1 MTIIALQ
8 KQIEEVRESFRQKL
22 LEAAE
27 RPQKVMNSSNG
38 EQQISLYQE
47 LILYVQTVIEWC
59 VILSA
64 VVTDE

>member
-47 LILYVQTVIEWC
+47 LILYVQTVIE
-59 VILSA
+59 
-64 VVTDE
+64 